1 MTLDPRYATDAIS
14 QRINRLLYERLV
26 DFDGQYRMI
35 PVLAEWR
42 QLSPLH
48 YRFIFRSREGRFHD
62 GSTVTAEDVKA
73 TYDSVLDPA
82 NVSPHRITLN
92 NIQGMETHGA
102 DTIDFHLQR
111 ADPLFP
117 GRLVIGVLP
126 ARLIRAGHQFSRSP
140 VGSGPLRFLSWRDD
154 NQLTLERISD
164 RQLIRFITVQD
175 STVRVLK
182 LLRGEIDLI
191 QGELPFELLHWL
203 SGKQDMVVKRA
214 RGDTFA
220 YLGFNMQDPA
230 LMQLMVR
237 KAIAHA
243 IDRDAII
250 QYVLGG
256 AARKAGSLLP
266 PDHWAG
272 HTGLNGYA
280 FDPMQSRTLLADA
293 GYDESHPLQI
303 TYKTSNNPLRVR
315 IATILQYQLRQV
327 GILADLRSYD
337 WGTFYGDI
345 RSGRFQ
351 MYSLSWVGLKMPD
364 IFRYIFHSSS
374 IPPGGA
380 NRGHLHD
387 ARVDELIARA
397 ESSTD
402 LEEQL
407 ATYRELQAYL
417 HEQLP
422 YLPLWFEDNILAQRV
437 GIHGYMLNPD
447 GNYDGLMMAK
457 KR

>member
-1 MTLDPRYATDAIS
+1 M
-14 QRINRLLYERLV
+14 
-26 DFDGQYRMI
+26 
-35 PVLAEWR
+35 
-42 QLSPLH
+42 
-48 YRFIFRSREGRFHD
+48 
-62 GSTVTAEDVKA
+62 TAEDVKA
-73 TYDSVLDPA
+73 TYESVLDPA
-82 NVSPHRITLN
+82 NVSPHRITLD

-140 VGSGPLRFLSWRDD
+140 VGSGPLRLLSWRDD

-203 SGKQDMVVKRA
+203 SGMQGMVVKRE

-230 LMQLMVR
+230 LAQLMVR

-256 AARKAGSLLP
+256 AARKADSLLP

-280 FDPMQSRTLLADA
+280 FDPMQSRTLLAAA

-327 GILADLRSYD
+327 GS
-337 WGTFYGDI
+337 
-345 RSGRFQ
+345 SGRSQ
-351 MYSLSWVGLKMPD
+351 
-364 IFRYIFHSSS
+364 
-374 IPPGGA
+374 
-380 NRGHLHD
+380 
-387 ARVDELIARA
+387 EL
-397 ESSTD
+397 
-402 LEEQL
+402 
-407 ATYRELQAYL
+407 
-417 HEQLP
+417 
-422 YLPLWFEDNILAQRV
+422 
-437 GIHGYMLNPD
+437 
-447 GNYDGLMMAK
+447 
-457 KR
+457 